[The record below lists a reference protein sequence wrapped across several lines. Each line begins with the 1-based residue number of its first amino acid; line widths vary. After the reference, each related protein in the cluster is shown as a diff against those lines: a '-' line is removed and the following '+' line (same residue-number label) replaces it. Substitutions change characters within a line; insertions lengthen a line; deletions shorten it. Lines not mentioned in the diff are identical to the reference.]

1 MKKGTL
7 KLNKMND
14 RYGIWD
20 GENWLDSGFH
30 CGETLE
36 ILINK
41 TWVPTRME
49 MSWEDDGNKWYL
61 VGTGFA
67 GNLDGIIA
75 KVQGVAVLSD
85 VTETKK
91 VQGLEV
97 KSMTELYDETYPP
110 RLPIVEG
117 LINCGSYIFAGS
129 PKIGKSFFMLQLGY
143 HVATGTDLWDYPVRQ
158 GTVLYLALEDNYE
171 RLQQRLAMM
180 YGEDV
185 CDSFFLT
192 TKSKGISEGLCEQM
206 ETFVTEHP
214 DTRLIIID
222 TLQKVRDQQDEAYNY
237 RTDYDTI
244 NGLKEFSDKHS
255 VCILIVHHTRK
266 LEAVDNF
273 DMISGSNGL
282 FGSADGAFMLIKKKR
297 TDKDA
302 LLCVV
307 GRDQQDQ
314 EFTLQKDYETCIW
327 KKVKSETEIFKPK
340 PDVVLGMIA
349 DFITADN
356 PLWEGTASELM
367 EVIPELKGVIKAN
380 ALVRKLNTNNT
391 RLYRECNVRYEQ
403 LKRTPDRKPFS
414 LKYVCDDE
422 K

>member
-1 MKKGTL
+1 M
-7 KLNKMND
+7 
-14 RYGIWD
+14 
-20 GENWLDSGFH
+20 
-30 CGETLE
+30 
-36 ILINK
+36 
-41 TWVPTRME
+41 V
-49 MSWEDDGNKWYL
+49 
-61 VGTGFA
+61 
-67 GNLDGIIA
+67 
-75 KVQGVAVLSD
+75 SD
-85 VTETKK
+85 VTEAKK

-180 YGEDV
+180 YGEDA
-185 CDSFFLT
+185 CDSFYLT
-192 TKSKGISEGLCEQM
+192 TKSKGISDGLFDQM
-206 ETFVTEHP
+206 ETFITEHP

-314 EFTLQKDYETCIW
+314 EITLQKDYETCIW
-327 KKVKSETEIFKPK
+327 KKVKSETELYKTK
-340 PDVVLGMIA
+340 PDPVLELVA
-349 DFITADN
+349 NFITVDN
-356 PLWEGTASELM
+356 PYWEGTASELM
-367 EVIPELKGVIKAN
+367 ESIPELKKIIIPN
-380 ALVRKLNTNNT
+380 ALARRLNINNS
-391 RLYRECNVRYEQ
+391 RMRNELNIGYEQ
-403 LKRTPDRKPFS
+403 LKRTSNRKPFS
-414 LKYVCDDE
+414 LKYVIGDE